1 MAFARTS
8 REGVANGS
16 AEHFALGN
24 VSQRPGLYLT
34 RRVDKD
40 GLLLG
45 VVVVKVE
52 FNGVEDNWRRFP
64 EPTFVT
70 DENGVVLLS
79 AVPDWQFMTL
89 GTLPEADRARLR
101 DSLQFGDAPLQPL
114 PIRTDPER
122 RGAEHVLAT
131 VPGTGRQ
138 DRYLQVSV
146 PVPSTQWTFHFL
158 GPTREPV
165 ARAATLAQAVGVL
178 VVLLS
183 VFAAGLVLH
192 RRHLARNAI
201 AAQTAVREELERR
214 VAARTAELRD
224 ANEHLVSEMDDRRR
238 AEAGLQQLQEE
249 LEQANKLAFLG
260 QITAG
265 VAHEIN
271 QPVAAIRSF
280 ADNAATFL
288 DRAQTEPVRR
298 NLASIAGLTQR
309 IGAITDELRA
319 FSRKGR
325 SGIAPT
331 RVAAAID
338 GALLLVGNALH
349 RQGVTLIRPATTEE
363 VWVMG
368 ERMRLEQVL
377 VNLLQNAVDALEG
390 TPDARIV
397 LSVSVDADAVVKGAN
412 RVRIDVTDNGPGIAP
427 RRHGRLVHPLH
438 HHQTPRPGP
447 GSGHFAG
454 HRGRFRR
461 RTAGAQRARR
471 RHPFHPAAAASKA
484 IMMSPATS
492 LMPDSPAPQRVVFV
506 DDDPALR
513 EANSQ
518 TLELAGMD
526 VTALPNARAALDL
539 LTADFSGVVVTD
551 VRMPGIDGLQLFR
564 ALHERDP
571 DLPVILVTGHG
582 DIGMAVEA
590 MRQGAYD
597 FIPKPYPADRL
608 LATVRNAL
616 DKRRLVLENRQLK
629 QLAHDAGASLPLIG
643 DTPVMQRL
651 RRTVRH
657 LADADVDVLIEGE
670 TGTGKEVVATALHQ
684 WSSRRREHAFVAV
697 NCGALPEAV
706 IESELFGHEPG
717 AFTGAQRKRVGR
729 IEHANKGTLF
739 LDEIESMPVM
749 LQVKLLRVLEAREV
763 SPLGTNDVRPVDL
776 RVVAATKVDLSD
788 PAQRGDFREDLFQP
802 AQCGHAA
809 AAPAARAA
817 RRRRTAVFLLPVA
830 RGGPLQ
836 DAGARRVRR
845 GPRLPEH
852 APLARQRA
860 RTGALCRTRGARSG
874 RRGDGR
880 HTDPPR

>member
-1 MAFARTS
+1 VTAAPALRVRQRRAWRYFAAASIATLAAVLFLASHVGEDQAVSDVRARAQNSAALKVAVLMSELEKQRSLPFVLAQDVEVQDALRSRDPARLEALDAKLFALKSGTGAAVIYLIDPAGITLAASNWREPTS
-8 REGVANGS
+8 FVGSDYGFRPYFQEGVAKGA

-34 RRVDKD
+34 RRVDQD

-79 AVPDWQFMTL
+79 AVPAWQFMTL
-89 GTLPEADRARLR
+89 GRLPDSDRARLR

-122 RGAEHVLAT
+122 RGAERVLAT
-131 VPGTGRQ
+131 VPGTGRE
-138 DRYLQVSV
+138 DRYLQVSL

-158 GPTREPV
+158 GPTQEPV

-178 VVLLS
+178 IVLLS
-183 VFAAGLVLH
+183 VFGAGLVLH

-224 ANEHLVSEMDDRRR
+224 ANAHLVSEMDDRRR

-325 SGIAPT
+325 SGIVPT

-349 RQGVTLIRPATTEE
+349 RQGVTLIRPATADD

-377 VNLLQNAVDALEG
+377 VNLLQNALDALEG
-390 TPDARIV
+390 MPDAQIV
-397 LSVSVDADAVVKGAN
+397 LSVSVTPHHAADGALPAPISEC
-412 RVRIDVTDNGPGIAP
+412 VRIEVADNGPGIAP
-427 RRHGRLVHPLH
+427 DVMAALFTPFTTTKPNGLGLGLVISRDIAADFGGQLQAHSE
-438 HHQTPRPGP
+438 PGV
-447 GSGHFAG
+447 GT
-454 HRGRFRR
+454 RF
-461 RTAGAQRARR
+461 TLLLQRAR
-471 RHPFHPAAAASKA
+471 PS
-484 IMMSPATS
+484 
-492 LMPDSPAPQRVVFV
+492 
-506 DDDPALR
+506 
-513 EANSQ
+513 
-518 TLELAGMD
+518 
-526 VTALPNARAALDL
+526 
-539 LTADFSGVVVTD
+539 
-551 VRMPGIDGLQLFR
+551 
-564 ALHERDP
+564 
-571 DLPVILVTGHG
+571 
-582 DIGMAVEA
+582 
-590 MRQGAYD
+590 
-597 FIPKPYPADRL
+597 
-608 LATVRNAL
+608 
-616 DKRRLVLENRQLK
+616 
-629 QLAHDAGASLPLIG
+629 
-643 DTPVMQRL
+643 
-651 RRTVRH
+651 
-657 LADADVDVLIEGE
+657 
-670 TGTGKEVVATALHQ
+670 
-684 WSSRRREHAFVAV
+684 
-697 NCGALPEAV
+697 
-706 IESELFGHEPG
+706 
-717 AFTGAQRKRVGR
+717 
-729 IEHANKGTLF
+729 
-739 LDEIESMPVM
+739 
-749 LQVKLLRVLEAREV
+749 
-763 SPLGTNDVRPVDL
+763 
-776 RVVAATKVDLSD
+776 
-788 PAQRGDFREDLFQP
+788 
-802 AQCGHAA
+802 
-809 AAPAARAA
+809 
-817 RRRRTAVFLLPVA
+817 
-830 RGGPLQ
+830 
-836 DAGARRVRR
+836 
-845 GPRLPEH
+845 
-852 APLARQRA
+852 
-860 RTGALCRTRGARSG
+860 
-874 RRGDGR
+874 
-880 HTDPPR
+880 

>member
-1 MAFARTS
+1 VTLSPPHATNSSLATPAPALLARQRRAWRYFAAASIAALAVVLFLASHVGEDQAVSDVRARAQNSAALKVAVLMSELEKQRSLPFVLAQDVEVQDALRSRDPARLEALDAKLFALKSGTGAAVIYLIDPAGITLAASNWREPTS
-8 REGVANGS
+8 FVGSDYGFRPYFQEGVAKGA

-34 RRVDKD
+34 RRVDRD

-79 AVPDWQFMTL
+79 AVPAWQFMTL
-89 GTLPEADRARLR
+89 GPLPDSARARLR

-114 PIRTDPER
+114 PIRADPDR
-122 RGAEHVLAT
+122 RGAERVLAT
-131 VPGTGRQ
+131 VPGTGRE
-138 DRYLQVSV
+138 DRYVQVSL
-146 PVPSTQWTFHFL
+146 PVPSTRWTFHFL
-158 GPTREPV
+158 GPTQEPV

-178 VVLLS
+178 IVLLS

-224 ANEHLVSEMDDRRR
+224 ANAHLVSEMDDRRR

-349 RQGVTLIRPATTEE
+349 RQGVTLIRPATTDD

-377 VNLLQNAVDALEG
+377 VNLLQNGLDALEG
-390 TPDARIV
+390 VPDAQIL
-397 LSVSVDADAVVKGAN
+397 LSVSVTPQHAADGALPAPN
-412 RVRIDVTDNGPGIAP
+412 ADCVRIDVADNGPGIAP
-427 RRHGRLVHPLH
+427 DVMAALFTPFTTTKPNGLGLGLVISRDIAADFGGELQAHSE
-438 HHQTPRPGP
+438 PGV
-447 GSGHFAG
+447 GT
-454 HRGRFRR
+454 RF
-461 RTAGAQRARR
+461 TLLLQRAR
-471 RHPFHPAAAASKA
+471 PS
-484 IMMSPATS
+484 
-492 LMPDSPAPQRVVFV
+492 
-506 DDDPALR
+506 
-513 EANSQ
+513 
-518 TLELAGMD
+518 
-526 VTALPNARAALDL
+526 
-539 LTADFSGVVVTD
+539 
-551 VRMPGIDGLQLFR
+551 
-564 ALHERDP
+564 
-571 DLPVILVTGHG
+571 
-582 DIGMAVEA
+582 
-590 MRQGAYD
+590 
-597 FIPKPYPADRL
+597 
-608 LATVRNAL
+608 
-616 DKRRLVLENRQLK
+616 
-629 QLAHDAGASLPLIG
+629 
-643 DTPVMQRL
+643 
-651 RRTVRH
+651 
-657 LADADVDVLIEGE
+657 
-670 TGTGKEVVATALHQ
+670 
-684 WSSRRREHAFVAV
+684 
-697 NCGALPEAV
+697 
-706 IESELFGHEPG
+706 
-717 AFTGAQRKRVGR
+717 
-729 IEHANKGTLF
+729 
-739 LDEIESMPVM
+739 
-749 LQVKLLRVLEAREV
+749 
-763 SPLGTNDVRPVDL
+763 
-776 RVVAATKVDLSD
+776 
-788 PAQRGDFREDLFQP
+788 
-802 AQCGHAA
+802 
-809 AAPAARAA
+809 
-817 RRRRTAVFLLPVA
+817 
-830 RGGPLQ
+830 
-836 DAGARRVRR
+836 
-845 GPRLPEH
+845 
-852 APLARQRA
+852 
-860 RTGALCRTRGARSG
+860 
-874 RRGDGR
+874 
-880 HTDPPR
+880 